1 VLHDACEEITT
12 IYHAQHADGYV
23 KPPQI
28 DPTEPR

>member
-1 VLHDACEEITT
+1 VLHDACEEITA
-12 IYHAQHADGYV
+12 IYYAQHADGYV